1 MRRPRTPTRL
11 GQAVDRA
18 VRRTRLVTI
27 ETEIVGTLR
36 EYGGNVTRTARDL
49 GVERSYLYK
58 LIRRSPALRSALGRI
73 RIGGKEN

>member
-1 MRRPRTPTRL
+1 M
-11 GQAVDRA
+11 
-18 VRRTRLVTI
+18 TI